1 MTAGR
6 SGQAASLQR
15 TAADRD
21 AAAPARHELPAG
33 ETIVIP
39 PTTAAALTSEP
50 ARPCRPTPAMAPTSS
65 SSDDI
70 ETLVRIV
77 RADAEPKRQRAC
89 AAAFL
94 AALAETAPD
103 VVSRPRASRAWRRDQ
118 LAALAAATTRRLESK
133 RELHCVVGTG
143 EFSANLRYARG
154 SLVYLR
160 AASNPPLRA
169 LLYASLPAPPG
180 TDPAAVGPPPMDAD
194 ADSDAEAHRPSTDG
208 TEPTHR
214 HRAVIVDASDASP
227 ALVSATLDAL
237 SSDPPAEVAASAGAS
252 ASGSSAKT
260 TDDTN
265 TSMSASRAAAW
276 RSARLRDQLTDRFGA
291 HWHVIHDA
299 ETNPFGAA
307 PAVAARGRACV
318 ASRDGSVFLAFHHVA
333 APLTLLQSLG
343 LVTRAGGGELYRA
356 ARAMTLVVAVAYAL
370 WYRSMCVRPGEFVD
384 FGFLGDV
391 AEALADAFEFTGA
404 GAGFGDRVE
413 APGDLATR
421 AAKAN
426 RGTGG
431 GASGASSSPLAAL
444 EKPLT
449 AALCAAGP
457 RVAPVFAVAA
467 AATFASYSLATFRR
481 LARRAAGRRKN
492 KTKAA

>member
-1 MTAGR
+1 
-6 SGQAASLQR
+6 
-15 TAADRD
+15 
-21 AAAPARHELPAG
+21 
-33 ETIVIP
+33 
-39 PTTAAALTSEP
+39 
-50 ARPCRPTPAMAPTSS
+50 MAPTSS

-160 AASNPPLRA
+160 AASNPPLGA

-180 TDPAAVGPPPMDAD
+180 ADPAAIGPPPMDAD
-194 ADSDAEAHRPSTDG
+194 ADADAEAHRSSTDG
-208 TEPTHR
+208 PEPTHR

-227 ALVSATLDAL
+227 ALVAATLDAL
-237 SSDPPAEVAASAGAS
+237 SSDPPAEVASASASAS
-252 ASGSSAKT
+252 GASGSSAKT
-260 TDDTN
+260 TDAN
-265 TSMSASRAAAW
+265 TSMSAPRAAAW

-307 PAVAARGRACV
+307 PAVAARGGACV

-356 ARAMTLVVAVAYAL
+356 ARAMTLIVAVAYAL
-370 WYRSMCVRPGEFVD
+370 WYRSMCVQPGEFVD

-391 AEALADAFEFTGA
+391 AEAIADAFEFTGA

-413 APGDLATR
+413 APGDPATR

-426 RGTGG
+426 RGTGE
-431 GASGASSSPLAAL
+431 GASSASSSPLVAL

-457 RVAPVFAVAA
+457 RVAPVFAAAA

>member
-1 MTAGR
+1 M
-6 SGQAASLQR
+6 
-15 TAADRD
+15 
-21 AAAPARHELPAG
+21 
-33 ETIVIP
+33 
-39 PTTAAALTSEP
+39 
-50 ARPCRPTPAMAPTSS
+50 
-65 SSDDI
+65 
-70 ETLVRIV
+70 
-77 RADAEPKRQRAC
+77 
-89 AAAFL
+89 
-94 AALAETAPD
+94 
-103 VVSRPRASRAWRRDQ
+103 
-118 LAALAAATTRRLESK
+118 
-133 RELHCVVGTG
+133 
-143 EFSANLRYARG
+143 
-154 SLVYLR
+154 
-160 AASNPPLRA
+160 
-169 LLYASLPAPPG
+169 
-180 TDPAAVGPPPMDAD
+180 
-194 ADSDAEAHRPSTDG
+194 
-208 TEPTHR
+208 
-214 HRAVIVDASDASP
+214 IVDASDASP
-227 ALVSATLDAL
+227 ALVAATLDAL
-237 SSDPPAEVAASAGAS
+237 SSDAPANVAASDA
-252 ASGSSAKT
+252 
-260 TDDTN
+260 N
-265 TSMSASRAAAW
+265 TSMSAPRAAAW

-370 WYRSMCVRPGEFVD
+370 WYRSMCVQPGEFVD

-426 RGTGG
+426 RGTRG

-457 RVAPVFAVAA
+457 RVAPVFAVVA